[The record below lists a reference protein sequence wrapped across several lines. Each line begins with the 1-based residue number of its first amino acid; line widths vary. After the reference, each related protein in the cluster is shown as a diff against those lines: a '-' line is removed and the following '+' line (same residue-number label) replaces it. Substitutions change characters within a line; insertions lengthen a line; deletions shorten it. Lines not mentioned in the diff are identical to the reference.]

1 MMTRN
6 RNDGLHNGG
15 NSMIA
20 KSKAPE
26 SAKMTEEEIVRNFK
40 QAKNKREQIK
50 ILADL
55 NCTSR
60 GEIEETLKKNGVSKE
75 ELPAKPGRKA
85 KKEEIPEAVREACG
99 KEMVNLQMDIDKNTD
114 TIRDLQQQNRELE
127 AKMIQIREFCA

>member
-1 MMTRN
+1 
-6 RNDGLHNGG
+6 
-15 NSMIA
+15 MIA

-26 SAKMTEEEIVRNFK
+26 NAKMTEEEIVRNFK

-60 GEIEETLKKNGVSKE
+60 DEIEETLKKNGVSKLYE
-75 ELPAKPGRKA
+75 ERRND
-85 KKEEIPEAVREACG
+85 KKILRLLNENVSKGMELLIEEIPEAVREACG

>member
-20 KSKAPE
+20 KSVAPE
-26 SAKMTEEEIVRNFK
+26 AVKMTEEEIVRNFK

-60 GEIEETLKKNGVSKE
+60 DEIKEILKKNGVSEE
-75 ELPAKPGRKA
+75 ELPAKPGRKV

-114 TIRDLQQQNRELE
+114 TIRDLQEQNRKKEAAMVELR
-127 AKMIQIREFCA
+127 KFCE